1 MKKIFVFILT
11 VFILSACSQGEE
23 DSQSEKLKVY
33 TTVYP
38 LEYLVSEI
46 GRDTVE
52 TTSII
57 PAGADG
63 HSYEPTIK
71 EMTDYADGDALVYVG
86 EGMEAFSSNIAEA
99 LENQDVNLL
108 KIRAYHNLFEGQH
121 EAYQGYDDKGDED
134 VIEGQADH
142 YHTGDQVE
150 LTTNTSDVDEV
161 KWSVNDDG
169 DFKEVSQG
177 QSLTYETG
185 ENSFSVRAQGYNN
198 GELMFTDYVDIII
211 DNHDNFD
218 PHIWIDP
225 LKMIEV
231 GEIIKDEMINLNPD
245 HKNIYEENF
254 QALSSELEQL
264 DEKYKATLK
273 DKDNAKIIVPHAAF
287 GYWER
292 YGVEQLA
299 VSGYSMSDEPSQQQ
313 LKELSKVAQENNLS
327 HVLFEQNSPGKISK
341 VVQDEIGAEAEYI
354 HNMEVLTEENIS
366 NDEDYISLME
376 KNLQVLDKVTD

>member
-1 MKKIFVFILT
+1 MKQFLVLIVTIL
-11 VFILSACSQGEE
+11 VLSACSQEE
-23 DSQSEKLKVY
+23 ATNNDKLKIY

-38 LEYLVSEI
+38 LEYLVDEI
-46 GRDTVE
+46 GGETVE
-52 TTSII
+52 TESII
-57 PAGADG
+57 PPGADG

-71 EMTDYADGDALVYVG
+71 EMTQYADGDGLIYVG
-86 EGMEAFSSNIAEA
+86 EGMEAFSSNIAGA
-99 LENQDVNLL
+99 LEKQDVELVE
-108 KIRAYHNLFEGQH
+108 IGQYHNLFEGRH
-121 EAYQGYDDKGDED
+121 EEYQGFEDEAD
-134 VIEGQADH
+134 QEVIEGQSDH
-142 YHTGDQVE
+142 YHTGDVVE
-150 LTTNTSDVDEV
+150 LSVTDNEV
-161 KWSVNDDG
+161 EEIQWSVNEDDG
-169 DFKEVSQG
+169 FKAVMK
-177 QSLTYETG
+177 G
-185 ENSFSVRAQGYNN
+185 EGFEHEAGEESFSVKAEGLKN
-198 GELMFTDYVDIII
+198 GEVIYTDYADIII
-211 DNHDNFD
+211 DNHDTFD

-231 GEIIKDEMINLNPD
+231 GDILKDELIALNPD
-245 HKNIYEENF
+245 HEALYEENF
-254 QALSSELEQL
+254 NDLQSELEEL
-264 DEKYKATLK
+264 DEKFSETLK

-287 GYWER
+287 GYWSR

-313 LKELSKVAQENNLS
+313 LKELSKTAQENNLS